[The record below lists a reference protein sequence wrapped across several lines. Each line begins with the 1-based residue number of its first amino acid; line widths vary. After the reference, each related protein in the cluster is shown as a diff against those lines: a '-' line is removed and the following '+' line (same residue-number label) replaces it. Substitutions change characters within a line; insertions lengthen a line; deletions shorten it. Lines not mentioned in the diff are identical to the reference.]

1 MVIDYAKKGVE
12 FIRKYPGI
20 LSSLILIVLIPL
32 ALYANVQFTIDQFD
46 ANINTIVR
54 GKAFLTEKV
63 LDTFMFE
70 YVERPDLKDK
80 IREVIESNPEIT
92 AIEVLTQKDK
102 ELVSAVSIVREHK
115 NLSNQ
120 TVQALETAGLLAWQN
135 NEATGFLS
143 TDNDVRQWNVVKPF
157 YDNQNEK
164 VGLVR
169 LTISL
174 QETDAARNMAIRNSY
189 TIMVFA
195 VLLVIIL
202 VINHTRFVKF
212 SVSLSKLRE
221 VDKMK
226 DEFISMAAHELK
238 TPVVVMK
245 GYAEILQQS
254 AVHLTE
260 EQKMDRL
267 KAIVSYADNLMS
279 LISDILDV
287 SRIEQ
292 NRLVLDV
299 RDESPYEVI
308 KEVVDTIQLSAE
320 QKGLVVAYE
329 DKTQLEPAILSIDT
343 KRLRQI
349 MINLVGNAIKYTE
362 KGTIRIGTRIDK
374 MHKRFIISVEDSGL
388 GMSAEAQRS
397 LFQKFYRVKTEHT
410 ESIAGTGLG
419 LWITKA
425 LCEAMGGVISV
436 ESMEG
441 VGSKF
446 IIALPLKKG
455 EGEAI

>member
-1 MVIDYAKKGVE
+1 MVFDYVKKGID
-12 FIRKYPGI
+12 FIRRFPGI

-32 ALYANVQFTIDQFD
+32 ALYANVQFTINQFD
-46 ANINTIVR
+46 ANINGIVR
-54 GKAFLTEKV
+54 GEAFLTEKI
-63 LDTFMFE
+63 LDVFLFE
-70 YVERPDLKDK
+70 HIERPDLKDTVQK
-80 IREVIESNPEIT
+80 IIENNPEIT
-92 AIEVLTQKDK
+92 AIEVAMPEDEMFKPI
-102 ELVSAVSIVREHK
+102 VSIVREHK
-115 NLSNQ
+115 NISDQ
-120 TVQALETAGLLAWQN
+120 TRKALETAGLLAWQN

-157 YDNQNEK
+157 YDKQGERA
-164 VGLVR
+164 GLVR

-174 QETDAARNMAIRNSY
+174 EETDIARSEAIRNSY

-195 VLLVIIL
+195 ILLVIIL

-212 SVSLSKLRE
+212 SVSLSKLKE

-245 GYAEILQQS
+245 GYAEILQQ
-254 AVHLTE
+254 AAAKLTE
-260 EQKMDRL
+260 EQKMERL

-292 NRLVLDV
+292 NRLVLDM
-299 RDESPYEVI
+299 REESPYEVI
-308 KEVVDTIQLSAE
+308 KEVVDTIKINAE
-320 QKGLVVAYE
+320 QRNLAVAYE
-329 DKTQLEPAILSIDT
+329 DKGSVEPAMVSIDT
-343 KRLRQI
+343 KRLRQVV
-349 MINLVGNAIKYTE
+349 INLVGNAIKYTE
-362 KGTIRIGTRIDK
+362 KGTVRIGTRVDK
-374 MHKRFIISVEDSGL
+374 LHKRFVITVEDTGL

-425 LCEAMGGVISV
+425 LCEAMGGDISV

-446 IIALPLKKG
+446 TVTFPLIETKV
-455 EGEAI
+455 

>member
-1 MVIDYAKKGVE
+1 ME

-32 ALYANVQFTIDQFD
+32 ALYANVQFTINEFD
-46 ANINTIVR
+46 ANINAIVR

-63 LDTFMFE
+63 LDAFLFE
-70 YVERPDLKDK
+70 HIERHDIQEKLQT
-80 IREVIESNPEIT
+80 VIEKNPEIT
-92 AIEVLTQKDK
+92 AVEVSVQQEGQL
-102 ELVSAVSIVREHK
+102 SSIASIIREHK
-115 NLSNQ
+115 NLSEQ
-120 TVQALETAGLLAWQN
+120 TREALETAGVLAWQN

-157 YDNQNEK
+157 YNTQNEK
-164 VGLVR
+164 VGLIR
-169 LTISL
+169 LTLSL
-174 QETDAARNMAIRNSY
+174 EETDLARSRAIRNSY

-195 VLLVIIL
+195 ILLVILL

-212 SVSLSKLRE
+212 SVSLSKLKE

-245 GYAEILQQS
+245 GYAEILQQAAS
-254 AVHLTE
+254 RLTE
-260 EQKMDRL
+260 EQKMERL

-292 NRLVLDV
+292 DRLVLDV
-299 RDESPYEVI
+299 RETSPYEVVL
-308 KEVVDTIQLSAE
+308 EVVDTIKINAE
-320 QKGLVVAYE
+320 QKGLAVTFEDKEQAEPAVVA
-329 DKTQLEPAILSIDT
+329 IDT

-349 MINLVGNAIKYTE
+349 MLNLVGNAIKYTE
-362 KGTIRIGTRIDK
+362 KGTIHITTRADRI
-374 MHKRFIISVEDSGL
+374 HKRFVITVEDTGL

-410 ESIAGTGLG
+410 EGITGTGLG

-425 LCEAMGGVISV
+425 LCEAMGGAIAV

-446 IIALPLKKG
+446 TVTFPLKESVEK
-455 EGEAI
+455 ATQ